1 MDKQFLNDI
10 GNLLQAFNEQLKT
23 QMPLLESEINEIIS
37 TGNTDAN
44 TIEHSLDTL
53 SSLTMHGIGDSM
65 FIKLLDY
72 YKTIDVEGAM
82 FYWNE
87 YDTQEV

>member
-1 MDKQFLNDI
+1 MDKKILNDL
-10 GNLLQAFNEQLKT
+10 GNIIKAFNEQLKT
-23 QMPLLESEINEIIS
+23 QMPLLEIEINEIIS
-37 TGNTDAN
+37 SGNTDAN
-44 TIEHSLDTL
+44 AIEHSLDTL
-53 SSLTMHGIGDSM
+53 LSLTMHGMGDSL

-87 YDTQEV
+87 YDTQDD